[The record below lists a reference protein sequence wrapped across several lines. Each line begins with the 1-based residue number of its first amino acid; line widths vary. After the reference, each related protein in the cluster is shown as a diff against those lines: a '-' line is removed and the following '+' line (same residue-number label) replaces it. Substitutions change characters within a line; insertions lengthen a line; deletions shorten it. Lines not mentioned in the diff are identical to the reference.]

1 MQDTICAGNAY
12 VANGFHLSAQ
22 DNPGVHVFT
31 NNYTTVHGCDSVE
44 VLQLVVNNSPVFNT
58 VADPTEICAGESTS
72 IVATGDPDSSVPL
85 PPAPHAVAPGDILCT
100 DGTIVKPSMWPCG
113 KTALGVVFYVDA
125 SLEHG
130 WAVHLQEHGVGV
142 AWGASA
148 NLSNTNYAT
157 PRTVLYDTNGYA
169 NTVAMRNNSM
179 DYIAG
184 AVDFNHGWY
193 IPAIGQLRT
202 LFTEEPT
209 INATLQLLGGTVLFP
224 DVSYGAKLWSSSERD
239 NYFAWYLDSGG
250 GIRNQHKN
258 YLSSIFLTPMRVR
271 SIRNF

>member
-1 MQDTICAGNAY
+1 
-12 VANGFHLSAQ
+12 
-22 DNPGVHVFT
+22 
-31 NNYTTVHGCDSVE
+31 
-44 VLQLVVNNSPVFNT
+44 
-58 VADPTEICAGESTS
+58 
-72 IVATGDPDSSVPL
+72 
-85 PPAPHAVAPGDILCT
+85 VAPGDILCT

-224 DVSYGAKLWSSSERD
+224 DVSFGAKLWSSSERD